1 MRAIWEPAIEIL
13 RGAVGPSAEF
23 RDGQLEAIEALL
35 RPGARLLVVQKT
47 GWGKSVV
54 YFVATRL
61 LRDRGP
67 ALIVSPLLALM
78 RNQIELAAKFGLRAA
93 SINSTNREDWP
104 GLAASVLNSEL
115 DVLLVSP
122 ERLKNAAFRE
132 ELLPGLEKSISLLV
146 IDEAHCISDWGHDFR
161 PDYRRILNT
170 VRRLKPDAAIL
181 GTTATANDRVIADI
195 ESQLGTD
202 LKIIRGPLMRESLK
216 LSVFQLRDQAER
228 LAWLAKYLP
237 KLRGTGIVYTL
248 TVNDANRVAAWLREQ
263 NIAAKAY
270 HADKENDAREE
281 LEKEFR
287 ENRIK
292 ALVATTALGMGY
304 DKPDVGFVVH
314 FQRPGSVIS
323 YYQQI
328 GRAGRELK
336 TAHCVLLEGGEDEEI
351 TTWFIEQAFP
361 VARVFE
367 AVKREMQNGARTI
380 PEIASRLNFRYKKIE
395 QAIELMDVEGAV
407 QPISGGWELVNPDW
421 LYDWERSHE
430 ITMQRYEELAQMK
443 AYGHHAGCRM
453 EFLARALDD
462 PNPIRCGQCDNCRPH
477 AGISL
482 RRDLVIAAQKFL
494 KADHH
499 PIAPRKMLP
508 NGFPGNK
515 KLTEEQL
522 LFPGVALCVY
532 NDAGWG
538 VLVREGKYETK
549 RYSDELIAPSV
560 ETIRKLP
567 NVADWLCWVPSNDPT
582 HSRMTQD
589 FAERL
594 AAALEIR
601 IFPAVK
607 KTKPT
612 RPQKDMQ
619 TSLNQFTN
627 VWDAFEIEN
636 GIPNGICLLIDDIV
650 DSGWTLTAIGMKLRE
665 AGAKGVIPFALA
677 SARPRDAIE

>member
-1 MRAIWEPAIEIL
+1 MRQRKEAAREIL
-13 RGAVGPSAEF
+13 REAVGPEAEF
-23 RDGQLEAIEALL
+23 RDGQWEAIESVLN
-35 RPGARLLVVQKT
+35 PGARLLVVQKT

-93 SINSTNREDWP
+93 SINSTNREAWP
-104 GLAASVLNSEL
+104 QLVASVMNDEL
-115 DVLLVSP
+115 DLLLVSP
-122 ERLKNAAFRE
+122 ERLKNPAFRE
-132 ELLPGLEKSISLLV
+132 ELLPYLESNISLLV

-161 PDYRRILNT
+161 PDYRRIIGT
-170 VRRLKPDAAIL
+170 VERLRPQTAIL
-181 GTTATANDRVIADI
+181 ATTATANNRVIADI
-195 ESQLGTD
+195 KTQLGNN
-202 LKIIRGPLMRESLK
+202 LKILRGPLVRESLK
-216 LSVFQLRDQAER
+216 LSVFQMRDQSER

-237 KLRGTGIVYTL
+237 KFPGTGIVYTL

-263 NIAAKAY
+263 NISAKAY
-270 HADKENDAREE
+270 HAEKENEVRED
-281 LEKEFR
+281 LEREFR
-287 ENRIK
+287 ENKIK
-292 ALVATTALGMGY
+292 TLVATTALGMGY

-336 TAHCVLLEGGEDEEI
+336 TAYCVLLEGGEDEEI

-361 VARVFE
+361 AAQVFE
-367 AVKREMQNGARTI
+367 AVKREMINGAKTI
-380 PEIASRLNFRYKKIE
+380 TEIASRLNFRYKKIE
-395 QAIELMDVEGAV
+395 QAMELMDVEGAV
-407 QPISGGWELVNPDW
+407 RPISGGWELVNPSW
-421 LYDWERSHE
+421 VYDWERSHQ

-443 AYGHHAGCRM
+443 AYGQHDGCRM
-453 EFLARALDD
+453 EFLAKALDD
-462 PNPIRCGQCDNCRPH
+462 PNTTRCGKCDNCKPH
-477 AGISL
+477 ADASL
-482 RRDLVIAAQKFL
+482 PRDLVVAAQRFL

-499 PIAPRKMLP
+499 PISPRKMLP
-508 NGFPGNK
+508 RGFSGKK
-515 KLTEEQL
+515 KLDESQMS
-522 LFPGVALCVY
+522 FPGVALCVY

-549 RYSDELIAPSV
+549 RYSDDLIAPSV
-560 ETIRKLP
+560 EAIRKLQ
-567 NVADWLCWVPSNDPT
+567 NVADWLCWVPSNDPAHT
-582 HSRMTQD
+582 RMTQD

-594 AAALEIR
+594 AGALGIPA
-601 IFPAVK
+601 IPAVTK
-607 KTKPT
+607 IKPT

-627 VWDAFEIEN
+627 VWDAFEIEDD
-636 GIPNGICLLIDDIV
+636 IPDGICLLMDDIV
-650 DSGWTLTAIGMKLRE
+650 DSGWTLTAIGLKLRE

-677 SARPRDAIE
+677 TARPRDSNG

>member
-1 MRAIWEPAIEIL
+1 MRAIREPAIDIL
-13 RGAVGPSAEF
+13 RAALGSRAEF
-23 RDGQLEAIEALL
+23 RDGQLQAIEALL

-54 YFVATRL
+54 YFIATRL

-78 RNQIELAAKFGLRAA
+78 RNQVELAAKFGLRAA
-93 SINSTNREDWP
+93 SINSTNREEWP
-104 GLAASVLNSEL
+104 YLVQSVLNNEL

-122 ERLKNAAFRE
+122 ERLKNPDFRE
-132 ELLPGLEKSISLLV
+132 DLLPFLQKNISLLV

-170 VRRLKPDAAIL
+170 VEKLKPETSIL
-181 GTTATANDRVIADI
+181 GTTATANNRVIADI
-195 ESQLGTD
+195 ESQLGNN
-202 LKIIRGPLMRESLK
+202 LKILRGPLMRQSLK

-237 KLRGTGIVYTL
+237 KFPGTGIVYTL

-263 NIAAKAY
+263 NIVAKAY
-270 HADKENDAREE
+270 HAEKENETRED
-281 LEKEFR
+281 LEKEFS
-287 ENRIK
+287 ENKIK

-336 TAHCVLLEGGEDEEI
+336 TAYCVLLEGGEDEDI
-351 TTWFIEQAFP
+351 TTWFIQQAFP
-361 VARVFE
+361 AAQVFE
-367 AVKREMQNGARTI
+367 AVKQEMMNGPRTI
-380 PEIASRLNFRYKKIE
+380 TEIASRRNYRYKKIE

-407 QPISGGWELVNPDW
+407 RPVPGGWELVNPDW
-421 LYDWERSHE
+421 AYDWERSHQ
-430 ITMQRYEELAQMK
+430 IIMQRYEELEQMK
-443 AYGHHAGCRM
+443 AYGQHEGCRM
-453 EFLARALDD
+453 EFLAKALDD
-462 PNPIRCGQCDNCRPH
+462 PNPTRCGKCDNCKPH

-482 RRDLVIAAQKFL
+482 PRELVTAAQEFL

-499 PIAPRKMLP
+499 PIMPRMMLP
-508 NGFPGNK
+508 RGFPGKK
-515 KLTEEQL
+515 KLDQDKML
-522 LFPGVALCVY
+522 LPGVALCVY

-560 ETIRKLP
+560 EAIRKLP
-567 NVADWLCWVPSNDPT
+567 NVADWLSWVPSNDPAHT
-582 HSRMTQD
+582 KMTQD

-594 AAALEIR
+594 ALSLGIPAIA
-601 IFPAVK
+601 AVK
-607 KTKPT
+607 KIKPT

-627 VWDAFEIEN
+627 VWDAFEIEDD
-636 GIPNGICLLIDDIV
+636 IPEGVCLLVDDIV

-677 SARPRDAIE
+677 SAKARDANE